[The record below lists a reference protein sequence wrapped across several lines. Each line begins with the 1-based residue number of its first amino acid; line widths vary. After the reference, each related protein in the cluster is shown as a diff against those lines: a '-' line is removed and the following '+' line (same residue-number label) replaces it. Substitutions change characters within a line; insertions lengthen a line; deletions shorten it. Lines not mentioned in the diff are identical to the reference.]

1 MSHLNQQYESLEK
14 APHLNVCGKVRQ
26 LRHVV
31 EQACMRAI
39 TAVGLGTL
47 ACMGAL
53 VVTPAL
59 WAEDAPTADEVQFFE
74 SKVRPIFVEHCYE
87 CHSATS
93 DEVEAELLLDSKWG
107 WMTGGESGPAII
119 PGNLDD
125 SLVIDA
131 VRYEED
137 KVTAMP
143 PRSKLSDKEIEILE
157 KWVQMGAPDPRT
169 SKKPVTTETKEV
181 DFQKRFN
188 EHWSWRP
195 ITKPELPWV
204 GDGEWPRSD
213 LDRFILHKIEAAGL
227 KPASEADRRTWL
239 RRVYFDLIGLP
250 PTVDQIAAFLGDDSD
265 NAHEKVVDELLKSPH
280 FGEKWARHWM
290 DLVRYAET
298 YGHEFD
304 YPLRY
309 AHEYRDY
316 LIRAFNAD
324 VPFDQFIR
332 EHIAGDLLDKPRQNP
347 EEGWNE
353 SIIGT
358 GFWYLHEATH
368 APTDV
373 LGNEADIMD
382 NQIDVFGKSFLGLT
396 IACARC
402 HDHKFDAITTAD
414 YYALTAYLQ
423 SSCRQEYPLD
433 LSGKRAAA
441 NREINRLRG
450 RGVDALK
457 ASDWIV
463 ARESRKNFGD
473 YYRVALRVIAESKPD
488 TDKTVLVGEL
498 AKAEELDA
506 AMLQRWVDKHESI
519 KNELIDPGYDLKNQ
533 NVFADLQGDELPEG
547 WTTSGLAFSPTGS
560 ALQFSSDGEVLVPDT
575 VDSAVNG
582 KKQVGILR
590 SPTFEITTD
599 RIHVL
604 MKASA
609 GAAVRVVIDNFQM
622 AEFNA
627 LLFRGTFLNN
637 KGTDTQGQWQ
647 WKSLAG
653 DLRKYKGHNAY
664 LEFIDNGDA
673 FIAIDKVV
681 FSDGGPPGKV
691 GGKETVFDA
700 GSLSQME
707 KQAAIDWKNGTVH
720 PLMLAL
726 FRNQIL
732 SVADISQEAA
742 ESLGQARQMAEA
754 LPPVRRVIA
763 MAQGTSEDAHVY
775 IRGSHQNIGEVV
787 PARFLEVLDG
797 EPATRLEL
805 ADRVATLE
813 NPLTARVIANRIWHH
828 LFGVGI
834 VPTVDDFGPQGLPPS
849 HPKLLDWLATD
860 LVEHGWSLK
869 HLMKQMVLSS
879 TYRQRNVANTGISEK
894 LIASVDPSNDLLH
907 RMRVRRLSGEA
918 IRDAVLVASGRF
930 DPKPFGPS
938 VATHRTPFMTGRGA
952 RASGPLDGNGRRSV
966 YLSVYRNFLNPFMLT
981 FDMPS
986 PFGPQGRR
994 SNSNVPAQALT
1005 LMNDPFVVGQAKVIA
1020 DKILAVPG
1028 QDKEQKIAIMVESVQ
1043 GVVPTEKQTRQFL
1056 QFLENQTKA
1065 YGKEDNRAWADLAH
1079 ALLNMK
1085 AFYFLQ

>member
-1 MSHLNQQYESLEK
+1 MIHLNQRNRLRAGSSFLHIAGRNE
-14 APHLNVCGKVRQ
+14 R
-26 LRHVV
+26 LRHAVLPTSV
-31 EQACMRAI
+31 WIRNATLMGVMAC
-39 TAVGLGTL
+39 GLS
-47 ACMGAL
+47 
-53 VVTPAL
+53 VSVTSQL
-59 WAEDAPTADEVQFFE
+59 LAEDAPTAEQIQFFE

-87 CHSATS
+87 CHSESA
-93 DEVEAELLLDSKWG
+93 DEVEAKLLLDSKWG
-107 WMTGGESGPAII
+107 WTTGGESGPAII

-131 VRYEED
+131 VRYEEN

-143 PRSKLSDKEIEILE
+143 PRSKLPDKDIAILE

-169 SKKPVTTETKEV
+169 SKSTAPAATKEI

-195 ITKPELPWV
+195 IEKPELPWV
-204 GDGEWPRSD
+204 GDRKWPRSD
-213 LDRFILHKIEAAGL
+213 LDRFVLHKIEAAGL
-227 KPASEADRRTWL
+227 KPASQAGRRTWL

-250 PTVDQIAAFLGDDSD
+250 PTTDQFAAFLGDTSEE
-265 NAHEKVVDELLKSPH
+265 AYEKVVDELLQSPH
-280 FGEKWARHWM
+280 LGEKWARHWM

-324 VPFDQFIR
+324 VPFDQFVR
-332 EHIAGDLLDKPRQNP
+332 EHIAGDLLDEPRQNP
-347 EEGWNE
+347 EGGWNE

-433 LSGKRAAA
+433 PAGKHAAA
-441 NREINRLRG
+441 NREIDRLRTLA
-450 RGVDALK
+450 VDSLI
-457 ASDWIV
+457 ASDLLVIGEDEKD
-463 ARESRKNFGD
+463 AGD
-473 YYRVALRVIAESKPD
+473 YYRVAMQALADAKPD
-488 TDKTVLVGEL
+488 ADKAALAAAVAATEGLETV
-498 AKAEELDA
+498 
-506 AMLQRWVDKHESI
+506 MLQRWIDKHESLR
-519 KNELIDPGYDLKNQ
+519 NELTDPGYDLENQ
-533 NVFADLQGDELPEG
+533 NVFADFQGGTLPEG
-547 WTTSGLAFSPTGS
+547 WTTSGRAFLPTGAGLQLS
-560 ALQFSSDGEVLVPDT
+560 ADGAILAPDT

-599 RIHVL
+599 RIHIL
-604 MKASA
+604 MNASA
-609 GAAVRVVIDNFQM
+609 GAAARVVIDNFQM

-637 KGTDTQGQWQ
+637 KGTDTQGNWQ

-653 DLRKYKGHNAY
+653 DLRKYKGHKAY

-673 FIAIDKVV
+673 SIAIDKVV

-691 GGKETVFDA
+691 QGKPSDFDA
-700 GSLSQME
+700 DKLSQMQQ
-707 KQAAIDWKNGTVH
+707 QAAIDLKAGRGN
-720 PLMLAL
+720 PLLSAML
-726 FRNQIL
+726 RHQIL
-732 SVADISQEAA
+732 SVADFSQEASDHLA
-742 ESLGQARQMAEA
+742 QARKLAET

-763 MAQGTSEDAHVY
+763 MAQGTPEDAHVY
-775 IRGSHQNIGEVV
+775 IRGSHQNVGEVV
-787 PARFLEVLDG
+787 PARFLEVLGGD
-797 EPATRLEL
+797 AASRLAL

-813 NPLTARVIANRIWHH
+813 NPLTARVIANRVWHH

-849 HPKLLDWLATD
+849 HPELLDWLATD

-869 HLMKQMVLSS
+869 HLMKQIVLSS
-879 TYRQRNVANTGISEK
+879 TYRQATVANEAVSAK
-894 LIASVDPSNDLLH
+894 LLASVDPSNKLLH

-918 IRDAVLVASGRF
+918 IRDAILVASGRLE
-930 DPKPFGPS
+930 PNRFGPS

-952 RASGPLDGNGRRSV
+952 RSSGPLDGNGRRSV

-1005 LMNDPFVVGQAKVIA
+1005 LMNDPFVIGQAKLMA
-1020 DKILAVPG
+1020 EKILAVPD
-1028 QDKEQKIAIMVESVQ
+1028 QSKEQKIAIMVERVH
-1043 GVVPTEKQTRQFL
+1043 GVIPTESQQQQL
-1056 QFLENQTKA
+1056 LLFLESQSQA
-1065 YGKEDNRAWADLAH
+1065 YGKEDSRAWADLAH
-1079 ALLNMK
+1079 SLLNMK

>member
-1 MSHLNQQYESLEK
+1 MIRLDQRYKLSAKSLRRCASVQDGHLRLFSLTVSVRIAKATLMSVIAWGLPFSV
-14 APHLNVCGKVRQ
+14 APSVL
-26 LRHVV
+26 
-31 EQACMRAI
+31 
-39 TAVGLGTL
+39 
-47 ACMGAL
+47 
-53 VVTPAL
+53 
-59 WAEDAPTADEVQFFE
+59 AEDVPTAEQIQFFE

-87 CHSATS
+87 CHSETA

-119 PGNLDD
+119 PGNLDE

-131 VRYEED
+131 VRYEEN

-143 PRSKLSDKEIEILE
+143 PRSKLSDKEIGVLE
-157 KWVQMGAPDPRT
+157 EWVKMGAPDPRT
-169 SKKPVTTETKEV
+169 AKKTMVPVANEI

-195 ITKPELPWV
+195 ITKPEFPWV
-204 GDGEWPRSD
+204 TDRKWPRAG
-213 LDRFILHKIEAAGL
+213 LDRFVLHKIEAAGL
-227 KPASEADRRTWL
+227 MPAAEADRRTWL

-250 PTVDQIAAFLGDDSD
+250 PTADQFAAFLSD
-265 NAHEKVVDELLKSPH
+265 NSEHAHEKVVDELLHSP
-280 FGEKWARHWM
+280 FLGEKWARHWM

-332 EHIAGDLLDKPRQNP
+332 EHIAGDLLNEPRKNP

-433 LSGKRAAA
+433 PLGKRAAST
-441 NREINRLRG
+441 REINRLR
-450 RGVDALK
+450 RLAVDTLK
-457 ASDWIV
+457 TSDLV
-463 ARESRKNFGD
+463 MTGETGKNSGD
-473 YYRVALRVIAESKPD
+473 YYRAAMQVVAEAKSEADLAVVVSQA
-488 TDKTVLVGEL
+488 
-498 AKAEELDA
+498 AKAEGLDA
-506 AMLQRWVDKHESI
+506 ALLQRWVDKHEPI
-519 KNELIDPGYDLKNQ
+519 KNELIDRGYELENQ
-533 NVFADLQGDELPEG
+533 NVFADFKGDTLPEG
-547 WTTSGLAFSPTGS
+547 WTTSGLAFSPIGS
-560 ALQFSSDGEVLVPDT
+560 GLQLSSDGAVLVPNT
-575 VDSAVNG
+575 VESAVNG

-604 MKASA
+604 LKASA

-653 DLRKYKGHNAY
+653 DLRKYKGHKAY

-673 FIAIDKVV
+673 SIAIDKVV
-681 FSDGGPPGKV
+681 FSDGGPPGKMRV
-691 GGKETVFDA
+691 KKLVFDSDA
-700 GSLSQME
+700 LSQME
-707 KQAAIDWKNGTVH
+707 QEAAIELRAGRVH
-720 PLMLAL
+720 PLILVL
-726 FRNQIL
+726 LRNQIL
-732 SVADISQEAA
+732 SVEDISQEAS
-742 ESLGQARQMAEA
+742 ESLQQARELAEN
-754 LPPVRRVIA
+754 LPPIRRVIA

-787 PARFLEVLDG
+787 PARFLEVLGG

-805 ADRVATLE
+805 ANRVATLE
-813 NPLTARVIANRIWHH
+813 NPLTARVIVNRFWHH

-849 HPKLLDWLATD
+849 HPELLDWLATD

-879 TYRQRNVANTGISEK
+879 TYRQATVANEAISEK
-894 LIASVDPSNDLLH
+894 LVASVDPSNDLLH

-918 IRDAVLVASGRF
+918 IRDAVLVASGRLE
-930 DPKPFGPS
+930 PKPFGPS
-938 VATHRTPFMTGRGA
+938 IATHRTPFMTGRGA
-952 RASGPLDGNGRRSV
+952 RPSGPLDGNGRRSV

-994 SNSNVPAQALT
+994 SKSNVPAQALT
-1005 LMNDPFVVGQAKVIA
+1005 LMNDPFIIGQATVIA
-1020 DKILAVPG
+1020 DKILSLAD
-1028 QDKEQKIAIMVESVQ
+1028 QNREQKIAIMVERVH
-1043 GVVPTEKQTRQFL
+1043 GIVPTENQTQQL
-1056 QFLENQTKA
+1056 SQFLESQANA
-1065 YGKEDNRAWADLAH
+1065 YGKEDKRAWADLAH

>member
-1 MSHLNQQYESLEK
+1 MIRFNQSYTLRAK
-14 APHLNVCGKVRQ
+14 LLRQ
-26 LRHVV
+26 HIGTQIGRLRHFAWPVSIKIANV
-31 EQACMRAI
+31 ALASLMLCVLTLTAASNLLAEDAI
-39 TAVGLGTL
+39 TA
-47 ACMGAL
+47 
-53 VVTPAL
+53 
-59 WAEDAPTADEVQFFE
+59 EQVQFFE

-87 CHSATS
+87 CHSAAA

-131 VRYEED
+131 VRYQEN

-143 PRSKLSDKEIEILE
+143 PRSKLADKEIEILE

-169 SKKPVTTETKEV
+169 SKKPANTAAKEIN
-181 DFQKRFN
+181 FQKRFN

-195 ITKPELPWV
+195 IAKPELPWV
-204 GDGEWPRSD
+204 GDGKWPRSG

-227 KPASEADRRTWL
+227 KPAFEADRRTWL

-250 PTVDQIAAFLGDDSD
+250 PTTEQFAAFLSD
-265 NAHEKVVDELLKSPH
+265 NSVNAYETVVDDLLQSPH
-280 FGEKWARHWM
+280 LGEKWARHWM

-332 EHIAGDLLDKPRQNP
+332 EHIAGDLLNEPRQNP

-423 SSCRQEYPLD
+423 SSCRQEYSLD
-433 LSGKRAAA
+433 PSGKRAAA
-441 NREINRLRG
+441 SLEMNRLR
-450 RGVDALK
+450 RLAVDALK
-457 ASDWIV
+457 VSELIV
-463 ARESRKNFGD
+463 PGENQKDSGD
-473 YYRVALRVIAESKPD
+473 YYRVAIQVLANTKPD
-488 TDKTVLVGEL
+488 ADATALVVQL
-498 AKAEELDA
+498 AEDEGLDPKL
-506 AMLQRWVDKHESI
+506 LQRWVDKHETL
-519 KNELIDPGYDLKNQ
+519 KNELMDPGYELGGQ
-533 NVFADLQGDELPEG
+533 NVFADFQGDALPEG
-547 WTTSGLAFSPTGS
+547 WTTSGLAFSPVGS
-560 ALQFSSDGEVLVPDT
+560 GLQFSTGGAVLVPNT
-575 VDSAVNG
+575 VDSGANG
-582 KKQVGILR
+582 KKQVGVLR

-599 RIHVL
+599 RIHIL
-604 MKASA
+604 LKASA
-609 GAAVRVVIDNFQM
+609 GTAARIVIDNFQM

-653 DLRKYKGHNAY
+653 DLRKYKGHKAY

-673 FIAIDKVV
+673 SIAIDKIV

-691 GGKETVFDA
+691 RGKESVFDA
-700 GSLSQME
+700 DSLSQMQQ
-707 KQAAIDWKNGTVH
+707 QAAVDLKAGRVH
-720 PLMLAL
+720 PLFSAL
-726 FRNQIL
+726 LRHQIL
-732 SVADISQEAA
+732 SVADFSQQASEI
-742 ESLGQARQMAEA
+742 LGQAHQLAEI

-763 MAQGTSEDAHVY
+763 MAQGTDEDAHVY
-775 IRGSHQNIGEVV
+775 IRGSHQNVGEVV
-787 PARFLEVLDG
+787 PARFLEVLGG
-797 EPATRLEL
+797 ETATRLKL
-805 ADRVATLE
+805 ADEVATLD
-813 NPLTARVIANRIWHH
+813 NPLTARVITNRIWHH
-828 LFGVGI
+828 LLGTGI

-849 HPKLLDWLATD
+849 HPALLDWLATD
-860 LVEHGWSLK
+860 FVEHGWSLK
-869 HLMKQMVLSS
+869 YLMKQIVLSS
-879 TYRQRNVANTGISEK
+879 TYRQATVANETLSEK
-894 LIASVDPSNDLLH
+894 LIASVDPSNNLLH

-918 IRDAVLVASGRF
+918 IRDAVLAASGRL
-930 DPKPFGPS
+930 DPKQFGPS

-952 RASGPLDGNGRRSV
+952 RSSGPLDGNGRRSV

-1005 LMNDPFVVGQAKVIA
+1005 LMNDPFVIGQAKVIA
-1020 DKILAVPG
+1020 DKILAVPNLNT
-1028 QDKEQKIAIMVESVQ
+1028 EQKIAIMVERVH
-1043 GVVPTEKQTRQFL
+1043 GVVPTENQTQQL
-1056 QFLENQTKA
+1056 SQFLEKQAKA
-1065 YGKEDNRAWADLAH
+1065 YGKDDGRAWADLSH